1 MSIPVVVEAIV
12 TDSDTHVN
20 KKDTKEI
27 NYFNPLMVDASKQ
40 NGYCHLMNA
49 QLFQELLDGAGTNQA
64 GLAQRVGVSRQ
75 LINKWKTVEV
85 PATHVIKLEKV
96 TGVPREKIRPDVFD
110 EEFILQG

>member
-1 MSIPVVVEAIV
+1 M
-12 TDSDTHVN
+12 DT
-20 KKDTKEI
+20 
-27 NYFNPLMVDASKQ
+27 
-40 NGYCHLMNA
+40 
-49 QLFQELLDGAGTNQA
+49 QLFEELLNGAGTNQA